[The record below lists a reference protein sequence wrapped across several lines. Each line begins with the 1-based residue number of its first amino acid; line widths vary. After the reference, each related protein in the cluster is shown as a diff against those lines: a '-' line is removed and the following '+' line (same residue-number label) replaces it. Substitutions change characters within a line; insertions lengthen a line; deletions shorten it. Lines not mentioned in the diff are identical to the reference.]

1 MPSDREWT
9 SLRTWIDNLDDGQ
22 IHRAQLSR
30 QTLILGY
37 KYIVDRKC
45 LWEDRKWV
53 EGRHCDGANSN
64 VVNVRR
70 RELDSREMDAKI
82 AWKEYERNLANSVEQ
97 FARLFPDI
105 RNEPTH
111 RLQNTL
117 EIMVR
122 DLRRN
127 MPSEEQ
133 RRRQREHSD
142 ELLADQFGLIA
153 LSEATQGD
161 EEMAKQLAEQ
171 LGDESEPPYPWY

>member
-1 MPSDREWT
+1 M
-9 SLRTWIDNLDDGQ
+9 
-22 IHRAQLSR
+22 
-30 QTLILGY
+30 
-37 KYIVDRKC
+37 
-45 LWEDRKWV
+45 
-53 EGRHCDGANSN
+53 
-64 VVNVRR
+64 
-70 RELDSREMDAKI
+70 DSREMDAKI

-153 LSEATQGD
+153 LSDATQGD